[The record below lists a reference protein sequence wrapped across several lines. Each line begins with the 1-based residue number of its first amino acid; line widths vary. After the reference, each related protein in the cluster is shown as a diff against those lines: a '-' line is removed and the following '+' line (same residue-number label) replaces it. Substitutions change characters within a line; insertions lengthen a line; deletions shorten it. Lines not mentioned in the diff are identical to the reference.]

1 MKEKQKSLIEK
12 VKLDSA
18 TFHGEEISPT
28 FINFFFGKNGA
39 GKSTIAKVFQDGDG
53 LTWSAGHNPADY
65 VVLVYNQDFVNK
77 NFETYGDL
85 KGVFTLSETNIEI
98 QKQINA
104 KTDERSSVT
113 AEGKNEAEAR
123 DKKKEELSPLRTAFE
138 NVCWRETADLR
149 EKYKDFFKGKQRKN
163 LLADEMIVG
172 KYAAVDHSL
181 EAIQQLFE
189 VAFDPDAKSYD
200 PFKGSNAVSGRYDLS
215 GMALLKKAITSSSD
229 TQFANFMKALNAT
242 DWVKMGHAQ
251 YVGHAEGKCP
261 FCQQKLPAS
270 YEKDI
275 AECFDEQYQNDL
287 LALEAFQSAYSS
299 KMQQLLSVFRANL
312 EIEFGKLNLDDY
324 RDKLALL
331 ESAITINEQ
340 RIAEK
345 LAKPAKIVALED
357 TDTLV
362 AKLDGMVSEFNKQI
376 QSNNDIVATKQDK
389 QQDCFRMVWEL
400 VTSRLHTETDTY
412 LQSKKA
418 VEDAVKVHDDKV
430 KELQSRYR
438 VLSGEISDLSTQT
451 INTKATVDSINAHL
465 AVSGFEGFHLRE
477 KEGIKG
483 VYEVIREDGTVAVNL
498 SEGERNFIAF
508 LYFYHVVRGSQ
519 TGVDSGKDKIVVI
532 DDPVSSMDSSALFI
546 VSSLVREMI
555 GVCSN
560 NVNLDK
566 QEYEGNYIKQL
577 FILTH
582 NAFFHRE
589 ITYNMVRHY
598 RYVSFYKINKKNNV
612 STVDICVDE
621 AKKVSEKDK
630 NYNPVQN
637 SYSAL
642 WTEYSTLDSTIPLMN
657 VIRRILEYYFLQL
670 CGYEGYDLTKKVL
683 EENKHRF
690 ITPIEGAAPDMTRFH
705 LAKSMLAYMH
715 SSDTFNDGLNF
726 VDESVDCD
734 QYRDVFET
742 IFDVLDQSQ
751 HYNRM
756 MNEAE

>member
-12 VKLDSA
+12 IKIDSA
-18 TFHGEEISPT
+18 TFHCEEVEPT
-28 FINFFFGKNGA
+28 FVNFFFGKNGA
-39 GKSTIAKVFQDGDG
+39 GKSTIAKALQDGTG
-53 LTWSAGHNPADY
+53 LTWATGQNPDDY
-65 VVLVYNQDFVNK
+65 VIAVYNQDFVNR
-77 NFETYGDL
+77 NFATYGDL

-98 QKQINA
+98 QKQIDE
-104 KTDERSSVT
+104 KTAERSTVT
-113 AEGKNEAEAR
+113 AEGKAEAEAR
-123 DKKKEELSPLRTAFE
+123 DKKKEELAPLRAGFE
-138 NVCWRETADLR
+138 ECCWRETADLR
-149 EKYKDFFKGKQRKN
+149 DKYKDFFKGKQRKN
-163 LLADEMIVG
+163 LLADEVLAG
-172 KYAAVDHSL
+172 RYAAVDHSL
-181 EAIQQLFE
+181 DAIQQLFE
-189 VAFDPDAKSYD
+189 VAFDPNAQNYGL
-200 PFKGSNAVSGRYDLS
+200 FKGSKAVSGRYDLA
-215 GMALLKKAITSSSD
+215 GMAVLPKAVTRSCD
-229 TQFANFMKALNAT
+229 TPFANFMKALNAT
-242 DWVKMGHAQ
+242 DWVKSGHAH
-251 YVGHAEGKCP
+251 YVSHADGKCP

-299 KMQQLLSVFRANL
+299 KMQQLLSVYQGNL
-312 EIEFGKLNLDDY
+312 VIEFAKLDLEDY

-340 RIAEK
+340 RIADK
-345 LAKPAKIVALED
+345 LATPAKIVALED
-357 TDTLV
+357 TDALI
-362 AKLDGMVSEFNKQI
+362 AKLDEMVAEFNKQI
-376 QSNNDIVATKQDK
+376 QANNDIVATKQDK
-389 QQDCFRMVWEL
+389 QQECIRMVWEL
-400 VTSRLHTETDTY
+400 VMFRLAAEAESY
-412 LQSKKA
+412 LQSKKT
-418 VEDAVKVHDDKV
+418 VEDAAKAHDDKV
-430 KELQSRYR
+430 RALQARYR
-438 VLSGEISDLSTQT
+438 VLSGEINDLSTQT

-465 AVSGFEGFHLRE
+465 ADSGFEGFHLRE
-477 KEGIKG
+477 KEGVKG
-483 VYEVIREDGTVAVNL
+483 VYEVIREDGTIAVNL

-519 TGVDSGKDKIVVI
+519 TEVDSGKDKVVVI

-560 NVNLDK
+560 NVVLEK

-577 FILTH
+577 FVLTH

-612 STVDICVDE
+612 STIELCVEE
-621 AKKVSEKDK
+621 AKKVSDRDK

-642 WTEYSTLDSTIPLMN
+642 WTEYSTLTSTIPLMN

-683 EENKHRF
+683 EEKKDYF
-690 ITPIEGAAPDMTRFH
+690 ITPIEGAAPDMTKFH

-715 SSDTFNDGLNF
+715 STDTFNDGLNF
-726 VDESVDCD
+726 VDESMDCD
-734 QYRDVFET
+734 QYRDVFKT
-742 IFDVLDQSQ
+742 IFEVLDQSQ

-756 MNEAE
+756 MNETE

>member
-12 VKLDSA
+12 IKIDSA
-18 TFHGEEISPT
+18 TFHCEEVEPT
-28 FINFFFGKNGA
+28 FVNFFFGKNGA
-39 GKSTIAKVFQDGDG
+39 GKSTIAKAFQDGTG
-53 LTWSAGHNPADY
+53 LTWATGQNPDDY
-65 VVLVYNQDFVNK
+65 VVAVYNQDFVSR
-77 NFETYGDL
+77 NFATYGDL

-98 QKQINA
+98 QKQIDE
-104 KTDERSSVT
+104 KTAERSTVT
-113 AEGKNEAEAR
+113 AEGKTEAEAR
-123 DKKKEELSPLRTAFE
+123 DKKKEELAPLRSGFE
-138 NVCWRETADLR
+138 ETCWRETADLR
-149 EKYKDFFKGKQRKN
+149 DKYKDFFKGKQRKN
-163 LLADEMIVG
+163 LLADEVLAG
-172 KYAAVDHSL
+172 RYTAVDHSL
-181 EAIQQLFE
+181 DAIQQLFE
-189 VAFDPDAKSYD
+189 VAFDPNAQNYGL
-200 PFKGSNAVSGRYDLS
+200 FKGSKAVSGRYDLS
-215 GMALLKKAITSSSD
+215 GMALLAKAITSSSD
-229 TQFANFMKALNAT
+229 TPFANFMKALNAT
-242 DWVKMGHAQ
+242 DWVKAGHAH
-251 YVGHAEGKCP
+251 YVSHADGKCP

-299 KMQQLLSVFRANL
+299 KMQQLLSVYQGNL
-312 EIEFGKLNLDDY
+312 VIEFAKLDLDDY

-340 RIAEK
+340 RIADK
-345 LAKPAKIVALED
+345 LATPAKIVALED
-357 TDTLV
+357 TDALI
-362 AKLDGMVSEFNKQI
+362 AKLGEMVAEFNKQI
-376 QSNNDIVATKQDK
+376 QANNDIVATKQDK
-389 QQDCFRMVWEL
+389 QQECIRMVWEL
-400 VTSRLHTETDTY
+400 VMFRLAAEAEMY

-418 VEDAVKVHDDKV
+418 VEDAAKAHDDKV
-430 KELQSRYR
+430 RALQARYK
-438 VLSGEISDLSTQT
+438 VLSGEINDLSTQT

-465 AVSGFEGFHLRE
+465 ADSGFEGFYLRE
-477 KEGIKG
+477 KEGVKG
-483 VYEVIREDGTVAVNL
+483 VYEVIREDGTIAVNL

-519 TGVDSGKDKIVVI
+519 TEVDSGKDKVVVI

-560 NVNLDK
+560 NVVLEK
-566 QEYEGNYIKQL
+566 REYGGNYIKQL
-577 FILTH
+577 FVLTH

-612 STVDICVDE
+612 STIELCVDE
-621 AKKVSEKDK
+621 AKKVSDRDK

-642 WTEYSTLDSTIPLMN
+642 WTEYSTLTSTIPLMN

-683 EENKHRF
+683 EEKKDYF
-690 ITPIEGAAPDMTRFH
+690 ITPIEGAAPDMTKFH

-715 SSDTFNDGLNF
+715 STDTFNDGLNF
-726 VDESVDCD
+726 VDESMDCD
-734 QYRDVFET
+734 QYRDVFKT
-742 IFDVLDQSQ
+742 IFEVLDQSQ
-751 HYNRM
+751 HYSRM
-756 MNEAE
+756 MNETE

>member
-1 MKEKQKSLIEK
+1 MDEKQKSLIERL
-12 VKLDSA
+12 KLNSA
-18 TFHGEEISPT
+18 TFHGEEIEPT

-39 GKSTIAKVFQDGDG
+39 GKSTIAKAFHDNTELV
-53 LTWSAGHNPADY
+53 WAAGQNPDDY
-65 VVLVYNQDFVNK
+65 VVLVYDQDFVK
-77 NFETYGDL
+77 RNFDTYGDL

-98 QKQINA
+98 QKQIEE
-104 KTDERSSVT
+104 KT
-113 AEGKNEAEAR
+113 AERNVVTTDGKSESEAR
-123 DKKKEELSPLRTAFE
+123 DKKQAELAPLRTGFE
-138 NVCWRETADLR
+138 ETCWKNTADLR
-149 EKYKDFFKGKQRKN
+149 EKYKDFFRGKQRKN
-163 LLADEMIVG
+163 LLADEVLAR
-172 KYAAVDHSL
+172 KYAAVEHSL
-181 EAIQQLFE
+181 EKIQQLFG
-189 VAFDPDAKSYD
+189 VAFDPNAQNYAL
-200 PFKGSNAVSGRYDLS
+200 FKDSKAVSGRYDLS
-215 GMALLKKAITSSSD
+215 GMALLAKAVTSSSD
-229 TQFANFMKALNAT
+229 TPFANFMKALNAT
-242 DWVKMGHAQ
+242 DWVKTGHAH
-251 YVGHAEGKCP
+251 YVAHADGKCP

-287 LALEAFQSAYSS
+287 LALESFQSAYTS
-299 KMQQLLSVFRANL
+299 KMQQLLSVYQGNL
-312 EIEFGKLNLDDY
+312 TIEFAKLDLDDY
-324 RDKLALL
+324 RDKLSLL

-340 RIAEK
+340 RIADK
-345 LAKPAKIVALED
+345 LVTPAKIVALED
-357 TDTLV
+357 TDAIIV
-362 AKLDGMVSEFNKQI
+362 KLDEMVVEFNKQI
-376 QSNNDIVATKQDK
+376 QANNDIVATKQDK
-389 QQDCFRMVWEL
+389 QHDCIRMVWEL
-400 VTSRLHTETDTY
+400 VSYRLKDEVESY

-418 VEDAVKVHDDKV
+418 VEDTVKAHDDKV
-430 KELQSRYR
+430 KKLQRRYKA
-438 VLSGEISDLSTQT
+438 LSAEINELSTKT

-465 AVSGFEGFHLRE
+465 SDSGFEGFYLRE

-483 VYEVIREDGTVAVNL
+483 VYEVIREDGTIAVNL

-519 TGVDSGKDKIVVI
+519 TEIDSGKDKVVVI

-560 NVNLDK
+560 NVVLGK
-566 QEYEGNYIKQL
+566 HEYEGNYIRQL
-577 FILTH
+577 FVLTH
-582 NAFFHRE
+582 NSFFHRE

-612 STVDICVDE
+612 STIELCVDE
-621 AKKVSEKDK
+621 AKKVSDKDK

-642 WTEYSTLDSTIPLMN
+642 WTEYSTLTSAIPLMN

-670 CGYEGYDLTKKVL
+670 CGYEGYDLTKAVL
-683 EENKHRF
+683 EDNKNCF

-726 VDESVDCD
+726 VDESIDCD
-734 QYRDVFET
+734 QYRDVFKT
-742 IFDVLDQSQ
+742 IFDVLGQSQ